1 MSRGQML
8 EAFEAHKAKIARSL
22 IDGGEG
28 KRVRDYLER
37 HVRLSDFEA
46 GWEAS
51 GAVQAVDRPAIWS
64 GEGMPSAGM
73 ACEYSL
79 TNGGVW
85 HECTVKYVLANGRQ
99 LVADCAGN
107 PEGESVLHVNTC
119 IFRPLG
125 MIEQAAPEQLKL
137 GAMTREALTALSE
150 AVAKA
155 VEAGKAAADACED
168 DGGTANLDRVYLYD
182 LKRWQVEAMKAA
194 GIDCWK
200 SGPGEF
206 HLSAPFDGQGNRRY
220 AGVQAMYKSL
230 KAAGVA
236 CSVYYCMD

>member
-1 MSRGQML
+1 MNQIDWSKAPEGADYFNPVSELFYRDCVIFEKFSEARQRWELANGQKSQYGNM
-8 EAFEAHKAKIARSL
+8 IR
-22 IDGGEG
+22 
-28 KRVRDYLER
+28 
-37 HVRLSDFEA
+37 
-46 GWEAS
+46 
-51 GAVQAVDRPAIWS
+51 RPVAWS
-64 GEGMPSAGM
+64 GEGVPTVGVV
-73 ACEYSL
+73 CEYSL

-107 PEGESVLHVNTC
+107 PEGETVLHVNTC
-119 IFRPLG
+119 MFRPLG
-125 MIEQAAPEQLKL
+125 MIEQAEPEQLKL
-137 GAMTREALTALSE
+137 GAMTKEALTALAE

-155 VEAGKAAADACED
+155 IEAGKAAADATLD

-182 LKRWQVEAMKAA
+182 LKGWKVEAMKSA

-200 SGPGEF
+200 SAPGEF
-206 HLSAPFDGQGNRRY
+206 HLSAPFNGQGNRRY